1 MATPAL
7 YVPTGVIVDVIQD
20 GDEDNMAYVKFPTKK
35 VLWVKA
41 VDLNFEF
48 DLADDTV
55 GRDNFDPLG
64 RDLDGDIRYDID
76 DRAADYTWYDDPV
89 DYSDYYDYEYDRP

>member
-64 RDLDGDIRYDID
+64 RVLDGDIRYDID
-76 DRAADYTWYDDPV
+76 YPVDYFDDYDPV
-89 DYSDYYDYEYDRP
+89 DYYDCEYDLP

>member
-76 DRAADYTWYDDPV
+76 EPIDYFDDYDPV
-89 DYSDYYDYEYDRP
+89 DYYDCEYDLP